1 MDSRDKLKAMIV
13 AKEHYI
19 NILSDT
25 GLMLRFAELTN
36 TQDLL
41 TATLICLHQINRLD
55 MKIRELEKTIREGM
69 SVKA

>member
-13 AKEHYI
+13 AKEHYL

>member
-13 AKEHYI
+13 AKEHYL

-55 MKIRELEKTIREGM
+55 MKIRELEKTIRNEM